1 MTYECRMLCN
11 SLDAKPKK
19 IGPTDCV
26 IKRKRSPTR
35 KYLTQRD
42 TIGVLKRHHRMSTQT
57 SVSPERVVIGCLFA
71 PTDPNGFVDVT
82 IRDGPK
88 GTFTLT
94 RHNRF
99 FSELSN
105 MKQYHSSARKN
116 EDNESY
122 FIHMIYD
129 KTLHGTPR
137 CPYLVVKGMCKGQ
150 AVDLER
156 KDYMAATNAVDQYV
170 NYVHPITC
178 INNENVIV

>member
-1 MTYECRMLCN
+1 
-11 SLDAKPKK
+11 
-19 IGPTDCV
+19 
-26 IKRKRSPTR
+26 
-35 KYLTQRD
+35 
-42 TIGVLKRHHRMSTQT
+42 MSTQT
-57 SVSPERVVIGCLFA
+57 SVSPERVVIGCLFT

-116 EDNESY
+116 EDNEPY
-122 FIHMIYD
+122 FIHVIYD

-150 AVDLER
+150 AVGLER
-156 KDYMAATNAVDQYV
+156 KDYMAATNAVD
-170 NYVHPITC
+170 H
-178 INNENVIV
+178 VIRKVKVEERKEGDKV